1 MRMVTSSKETQLVP
15 GFGSFISATDKKLS
29 RKSTIDYFNPINQPL
44 TEYSVI
50 RELLKSSEDAT
61 LEVGQKYILSTFD
74 LGGCMKA
81 LPLIWK
87 FPEEYKNHVI
97 TPGPFHTVMNYIGM
111 LTGHKCMGSGYSE
124 ILLEAGLVTSGCLKS
139 VLKGKVYAKA
149 LFCLKTVSEAM
160 ERLLIEC
167 FTEEENADVTN
178 PVALLNAAQN
188 CSRESSIYLH
198 HFGQVPGLRRQGPC
212 WLPGENGHFLAQL
225 WLDVF
230 LTNIK
235 TSHPGAEEL
244 LKKDGI
250 AVARRVNHR
259 LAIYKRADILI
270 FWFPKPYDPNKG
282 CTKLLITFFY
292 TTINQYWHQIWILET
307 FFYKNKLSNLFSTL
321 GATAAGVVR
330 FLVTV
335 LTFAG
340 STAETDCIYPTFS
353 DVFEITIIRKKIV
366 PIIKRYLTIL
376 QENMSKKRA
385 KWPPNVQF
393 YRSTRLLQTHQ
404 MLLPQ
409 PTMPSAFPIRGFS
422 LKTKYPADNLLVSA
436 HEKGEH
442 AYKEFEQQRLQKGDC
457 FHDPI
462 KNIRLKTFSTMKSKP
477 IKGTTKE
484 IAMKADRRP
493 LPWTL
498 ANGDGTTK
506 KTNKAVLLKHLE
518 SKVLPVEE
526 VPHPSA
532 ALTDD
537 MRLMHTLHG
546 ENRTFSELSDH
557 VFSQMLHAGYGSDRI
572 DVIFYVYHS
581 DSIKSAERIQRG
593 SAEGIPFSNIMPGH
607 KIKNWRRFLSC
618 TESKIKLTKFPA
630 ESWREQKFR
639 EKLRNKC
646 MFVTSG
652 NRCIKLTA
660 GCVTVPSVQR
670 FWMEISRHEINT
682 SCMRLTAFHLILLI
696 IFKHGCKADFAL
708 LIFNLIPSEK
718 KKWEQRDS
726 IERSRSFLLMVAF
739 VTANLSNCLCTRLPN
754 SSALSQFTWS
764 CVRCTQRQEKIRV
777 EKLIHCSSIIVITRT
792 WLIIG
797 SKLAISSYPS
807 SIRMLINIV
816 VVWSKPHV
824 IGCREVCSRR
834 LNFDEIVWG
843 KKFRGS
849 QLNYGSHLS

>member
-340 STAETDCIYPTFS
+340 STAETDS
-353 DVFEITIIRKKIV
+353 
-366 PIIKRYLTIL
+366 
-376 QENMSKKRA
+376 
-385 KWPPNVQF
+385 
-393 YRSTRLLQTHQ
+393 
-404 MLLPQ
+404 
-409 PTMPSAFPIRGFS
+409 
-422 LKTKYPADNLLVSA
+422 

-764 CVRCTQRQEKIRV
+764 CVVFET
-777 EKLIHCSSIIVITRT
+777 
-792 WLIIG
+792 
-797 SKLAISSYPS
+797 
-807 SIRMLINIV
+807 
-816 VVWSKPHV
+816 KPDDK
-824 IGCREVCSRR
+824 E
-834 LNFDEIVWG
+834 
-843 KKFRGS
+843 
-849 QLNYGSHLS
+849 